1 MEEILFGLE
10 GVEIS
15 VDDVIVHAVTINQL
29 IVRLRNVFERC
40 RECNLKLNP
49 KKCEFGLTE
58 IPVLGHVISAKVFNR
73 IQLKPKQSRRLHH
86 LPMWQN

>member
-15 VDDVIVHAVTINQL
+15 VDDVIVHAVTIDQL
-29 IVRLRNVFERC
+29 ISRLCKVFQRF

-58 IPVLGHVISAKVFNR
+58 IPVLGHAVSAKSIHQIPAKLRHFS
-73 IQLKPKQSRRLHH
+73 KLHH
-86 LPMWQN
+86 LSMLQN